1 MAKPTHQDATLLLQ
15 LVQLHSTTGL
25 SEAMNWVW
33 SDHFILDYDNFIKKY
48 PAGCYENIKVS
59 KICGHFETIG
69 TLWKHKLINEEL
81 LFDWFAIAMVWD
93 SVKGFALGVRQ
104 ESGEPRIYDNFEAM
118 AKVATV

>member
-1 MAKPTHQDATLLLQ
+1 MAKPTHQDAELLLQ
-15 LVQLHSTTGL
+15 LVQLHSTAGL
-25 SEAMNWVW
+25 SEAMNWIW

-48 PAGCYENIKVS
+48 PAGTYENIKVS

-81 LFDWFAIAMVWD
+81 LFDWLAVAMVWD
-93 SVKGFALGVRQ
+93 RVKGFALGVRQ
-104 ESGEPRIYDNFEAM
+104 ESGEPRIYENFEAM